1 MGGEWEEKR
10 NKILQVRL
18 NSQEVCEKK
27 KMTNAIS
34 GGSESATRSE
44 ILIHEGYIFTGIKPR
59 NESQKRD
66 HTALGT
72 I

>member
-1 MGGEWEEKR
+1 MGGEEEQNIASETKLPGGLR
-10 NKILQVRL
+10 
-18 NSQEVCEKK
+18 EKK
-27 KMTNAIS
+27 KRKTNAIS

-44 ILIHEGYIFTGIKPR
+44 ILIHEGFIFTGIKPR
-59 NESQKRD
+59 NESRKRD